1 VKKRS
6 KHDGQFF
13 PVVNVKIL
21 TKKEAIKES
30 KKTVEREGDLTIA
43 ELSKSIFPNPN
54 ATASKA
60 VVDMLDL
67 VQSLLPTTL
76 EGILD
81 ESNVARGGL
90 LEARFKLQMLQAI
103 TEANNEEVN
112 SAIVLA
118 MRVCR
123 LVAHEVYRPTEEF
136 IGKGVTQT
144 RVGQSMAESNKI
156 RKFEISREQLLKE
169 LRDAKGANHKER
181 CASVGSQ
188 HGRRQRTIETLCSSL
203 GITARDYKKKS

>member
-1 VKKRS
+1 MKKRS
-6 KHDGQFF
+6 KHDGQYF
-13 PVVNVKIL
+13 PVVNVKLL

-60 VVDMLDL
+60 VEGMLDL

-144 RVGQSMAESNKI
+144 RVGQSMAENNKI

-188 HGRRQRTIETLCSSL
+188 HGRGQRTILALCSSL
-203 GITARDYKKKS
+203 GITTKDYKKKS